1 MTKALIPLVTEGQI
15 VVVVVDVTWRVVVS
29 VNVVVT

>member
-15 VVVVVDVTWRVVVS
+15 VVVVVDVTWSVVVS